1 MSSGLRTQRTGKYGM
16 MTSFITETV
25 VPARVIMTA
34 AANHYTIILLEIDV
48 KLHTYQI
55 L

>member
-1 MSSGLRTQRTGKYGM
+1 

-34 AANHYTIILLEIDV
+34 ATNYYIIIIGNIDV

-55 L
+55 LGGRA